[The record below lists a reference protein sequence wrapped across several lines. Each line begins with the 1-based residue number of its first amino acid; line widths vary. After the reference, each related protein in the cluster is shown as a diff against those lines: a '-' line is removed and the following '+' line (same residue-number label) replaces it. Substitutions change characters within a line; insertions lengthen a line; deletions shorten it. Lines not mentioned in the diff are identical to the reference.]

1 MLNVSRLCTDSNS
14 LRSNTQTM
22 AKLRE
27 QMSIL
32 WGNLE
37 ELKVAASL
45 KQQPFP
51 PLEAVSNQH
60 MGLSNMPF
68 YCCIQEYGQELDEED
83 RPDEFST
90 YTTLYALAGTRIFES
105 PDTSG

>member
-1 MLNVSRLCTDSNS
+1 
-14 LRSNTQTM
+14 M

-27 QMSIL
+27 QMAIL

-51 PLEAVSNQH
+51 SSGTASAH
-60 MGLSNMPF
+60 DMGLSNLPF
-68 YCCIQEYGQELDEED
+68 YCCIEEYGQELDEED
-83 RPDEFST
+83 RPDEFT
-90 YTTLYALAGTRIFES
+90 AYTTLYALAKTRIFES
-105 PDTSG
+105 PTSD

>member
-1 MLNVSRLCTDSNS
+1 M
-14 LRSNTQTM
+14 RSNTQTL

-27 QMSIL
+27 QMAIL

-51 PLEAVSNQH
+51 SSEAASAQH
-60 MGLSNMPF
+60 MGVSNLPF
-68 YCCIQEYGQELDEED
+68 YCCIEEYGQELDEED
-83 RPDEFST
+83 RPDEFTT
-90 YTTLYALAGTRIFES
+90 YTTLYAIVKTRIFETPNAS
-105 PDTSG
+105 D